1 MSHLKVVLLKD
12 HPSLGKKGEIVE
24 VKSGYGRNFLLPQKW
39 AVLPTAPEA
48 KKLMAESLTK
58 HQQVLAE
65 KKSKEQNLSALIGQ
79 TVQFQVKINKQGK
92 LFKAIQAKDIAKK
105 LNLPADRIVTAPLK
119 KLGKHQVT
127 LKSGSSD
134 IKINV
139 DIAAEK

>member
-12 HPSLGKKGEIVE
+12 HPGLGKVGEVVE
-24 VKSGYGRNFLLPQKW
+24 VKSGYGRNFLLAQKL

-48 KKLMAESLTK
+48 KKLIAESLTK

-65 KKSKEQNLSALIGQ
+65 QKSKEQNLSALIGQ

-92 LFKAIQAKDIAKK
+92 LFKSIQAKDIAKK
-105 LNLPADRIVTAPLK
+105 LNLSADQIVTAPLK

-127 LKSGSSD
+127 LKSGQTD
-134 IKINV
+134 IKISV